1 MSVTL
6 LIIVLL
12 VLGVV
17 FVNGWT
23 DAPNAIATVV
33 STKSMSPKKAVF
45 MAAIFNFL
53 GLFIMTLFSSKVVST
68 MGNMVNFSNGN
79 DSLIALAARTFC
91 NCCLGSCSMVFWY
104 TY

>member
-1 MSVTL
+1 MSIALV
-6 LIIVLL
+6 IIVIL

-33 STKSMSPKKAVF
+33 STKSMHPKKAVL
-45 MAAIFNFL
+45 MAAICNFF
-53 GLFIMTLFSSKVVST
+53 GLLVMTLFNSKVATT
-68 MGNMVNFSNGN
+68 MGNIVNFGSGE
-79 DSLIALAARTFC
+79 DSLIALSARTFL
-91 NCCLGSCSMVFWY
+91 NCCMGSCRLVFWN